1 MDPPARVAL
10 AAAFFRFFENDSS
23 GETGRHIR
31 SKQESQRLAIGS
43 LSAQTR
49 KQDETSL

>member
-1 MDPPARVAL
+1 MAL

-23 GETGRHIR
+23 GENGRHIR
-31 SKQESQRLAIGS
+31 SEQKSQTLAIGS